1 MSAITELEQQVLR
14 WPAARRIHLVEKL
27 LASVEDFTDAAVKAA
42 WEREIG
48 RRVSE
53 VREGK
58 VEAVPEEEVFFQ
70 ARKALSETRRL
81 SSTRRKGTD

>member
-14 WPAARRIHLVEKL
+14 WPAAQKLHLVERL
-27 LASVEDFTDAAVKAA
+27 LASVEDFADAGVRAA

-53 VREGK
+53 LRGGK
-58 VEAVPEEEVFFQ
+58 VEAVAEEGVFLQ
-70 ARKALSETRRL
+70 ARKTLSETRRL
-81 SSTRRKGTD
+81 SSTGRKGTD